1 MKIEVV
7 TPEDCTGSVI
17 SDLNSRHAQIR
28 GQDVRGKA
36 SVITAMV
43 PLTSMFG
50 YADSLRSLSRGR
62 GTFTMG
68 FDHYAKTPKPSNET
82 PKPSN
87 DA

>member
-7 TPEDCTGSVI
+7 TPDDCTGSVI
-17 SDLNSRHAQIR
+17 SDLNSRQAQVR

-36 SVITAMV
+36 NVITAMV
-43 PLTSMFG
+43 PLKNMFG
-50 YADSLRSLSRGR
+50 YADCLRSLSRGR
-62 GTFTMG
+62 ATFTMG
-68 FDHYAKTPKPSNET
+68 FDHYATM

>member
-1 MKIEVV
+1 MSVEPVMKIEVV
-7 TPEDCTGSVI
+7 TPEDCTGTVI
-17 SDLNSRHAQIR
+17 SDLNARQARIR
-28 GQDVRGKA
+28 GQDVRGNA

-43 PLTSMFG
+43 ALADMFG

-62 GTFTMG
+62 ATFTMG
-68 FDHYAKTPKPSNET
+68 FDHYAT